1 MAPPSQLV
9 DAYSEDFT
17 DFLAFLKDQLELDFT
32 QYARASSALR
42 INMIM
47 ERMDAPTLEILK
59 EKLLNYP
66 LLRQEF
72 IHRFTVNVTEMFRD
86 PLFFKGLRELAFP
99 SWNQQSTLRIWSAG
113 CSSGEE
119 LFSLAILLEEAGLLH
134 KATFLGT
141 DLNQEILE
149 VARKGEVAA
158 NKWKEAEEGYLS
170 AGGTQSLTDYF
181 KPFGGKYYLNESVLE
196 KMQWEYQDM
205 TKQRPEGH
213 FDLVLCRNVFIYFNP
228 VLQNTAFQ
236 NLLAA
241 IGPNGYLGIGSKESL
256 VFCRGREQL
265 LEIDPKGILFRRH
278 G

>member
-17 DFLAFLKDQLELDFT
+17 DFLAFLKDHLELDFT

-47 ERMDAPTLEILK
+47 ERMDAPTLDVLK
-59 EKLLNYP
+59 EKLLHYP

-86 PLFFKGLRELAFP
+86 PLFFKGIRELAFP
-99 SWNQQSTLRIWSAG
+99 GWSHQNQLRIWSAG

-119 LFSLAILLEEAGLLH
+119 LFSLAVLLDEAGLLH
-134 KATFLGT
+134 KTTFLGT

-158 NKWKEAEEGYLS
+158 NKWREAEEGYKS
-170 AGGTQSLTDYF
+170 AGGTRELTEYF
-181 KPFGGKYYLNESVLE
+181 KPFGGKYYLNDSLLST
-196 KMQWEYQDM
+196 MQFEYQDM
-205 TKQRPEGH
+205 TKQPPEGT
-213 FDLVLCRNVFIYFNP
+213 FDLVMCRNVFIYFNP
-228 VLQNTAFQ
+228 VLQNIAFQ
-236 NLLAA
+236 NLLAS
-241 IGPNGYLGIGSKESL
+241 IGPRGYLGIGSKESL
-256 VFCRGREQL
+256 VFCRGREKL
-265 LEIDPKGILFRRH
+265 LEIDPKGILFRRND
-278 G
+278 